1 MYQPP
6 GRLARI
12 LAMAEALPL
21 AAVKDRFS
29 ELVDRV
35 NREHDRVVVTRN
47 GVPTA
52 VLVSVDELE
61 SLEATLE
68 IMSDPEAMAAA
79 REAERELAEGGGE
92 VVTEADARARWVK
105 S

>member
-1 MYQPP
+1 
-6 GRLARI
+6 
-12 LAMAEALPL
+12 MADALPL

-29 ELVDRV
+29 KLVDRV

-68 IMSDPEAMAAA
+68 IMSDPEAMAAI
-79 REAERELAEGGGE
+79 READRELAEGGGE
-92 VVTEADARARWVK
+92 VVTEAGARVRWVE

>member
-1 MYQPP
+1 
-6 GRLARI
+6 
-12 LAMAEALPL
+12 MADVLPL

-47 GVPTA
+47 GVPAA

-61 SLEATLE
+61 SLEETLE
-68 IMSDPEAMAAA
+68 IMSDPEALAAI

-92 VVTEADARARWVK
+92 VITAAEALARWIK
-105 S
+105 Q